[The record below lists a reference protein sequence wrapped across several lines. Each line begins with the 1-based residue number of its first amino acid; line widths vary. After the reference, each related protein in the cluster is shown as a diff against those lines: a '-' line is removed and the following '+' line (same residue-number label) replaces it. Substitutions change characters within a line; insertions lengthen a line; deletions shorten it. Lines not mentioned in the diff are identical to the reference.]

1 MKRALVMLMALGTL
15 SLFGGTYG
23 LDTAHT
29 QLGFSVKH
37 MMVSKVKGKFDFYE
51 GEIEFD
57 EKTMQFK
64 KLKGS
69 VDADSVNTDNERRD
83 THLKSADFFDAQ
95 EYPELTF
102 EMTSYKGDADGG
114 KMDGILTIRG
124 VSKPVTFDV
133 EMGGLV
139 TDFQGKKRL
148 GFSMEGKINRHDFG
162 LEWNRALE
170 TGGFV
175 VGDIVKMEID
185 VEAIEKK

>member
-29 QLGFSVKH
+29 QLGFTVKH

-64 KLKGS
+64 KLKGTA
-69 VDADSVNTDNERRD
+69 DADSVNTDNERRD

-95 EYPELTF
+95 NYPELTF
-102 EMTSYKGDADGG
+102 EMTSYKGDAEGG
-114 KMDGILTIRG
+114 KMDGVLTIRG
-124 VSKPVTFDV
+124 VSKPVTFNV
-133 EMGGLV
+133 EMGGLI

-148 GFSMEGKINRHDFG
+148 GFSMEGTVNRHDFG

-175 VGDIVKMEID
+175 VGDMVKMEID